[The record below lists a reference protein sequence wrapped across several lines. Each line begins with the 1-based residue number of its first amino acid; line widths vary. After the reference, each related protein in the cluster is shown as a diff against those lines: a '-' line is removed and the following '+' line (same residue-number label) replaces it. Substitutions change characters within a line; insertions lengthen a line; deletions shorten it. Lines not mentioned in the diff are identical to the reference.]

1 MGVNFEF
8 TTVSKIIFGQGS
20 FEKIP
25 ELVTGQGKK
34 VLLVTGKNTALAHR
48 LGKELNGT
56 PISFEIFSVV
66 NEPTTHDIQSGTEL
80 ARKTGCD
87 IVVGIG
93 GGSAI
98 DSAKAIA
105 ALVPNKGELTDY
117 LEVIGKGLKLT
128 ETPLPCF
135 AVPTTAGTGAEVT
148 RNSVIK
154 STEHQVKVS
163 LRSELMYP
171 RIALVDPA
179 LTVTTPP
186 EITASTGVDALTH
199 LLETFVSIQSN
210 PYIDMFCREGIKRVS
225 VSLLRAFTDGNDMD
239 ARENMALAS
248 MFGGI
253 ALANV
258 KLGAV
263 HGFAGP
269 LGGMCPVPHGA
280 ACACLLPA
288 TMEVNISALKK
299 ENREQQL
306 TKFDE
311 VARILTGRKSA
322 VADDGTIWAKELV
335 RKLRIPSLSAFGLS
349 PGDFPEL
356 VKKAQVSSSIK
367 GNPVELNP
375 EQLLSI
381 LEKSF

>member
-25 ELVTGQGKK
+25 ELVAGQGKK

-56 PISFEIFSVV
+56 PISFEIFSVA

-87 IVVGIG
+87 MVVGIG

-171 RIALVDPA
+171 RIAVVDPV
-179 LTVTTPP
+179 LTVTMPP

-210 PYIDMFCREGIKRVS
+210 PFIDMFCREGIKRVS

-288 TMEVNISALKK
+288 TMEVNITALKK
-299 ENREQQL
+299 ENRKQQL
-306 TKFDE
+306 AKFE
-311 VARILTGRKSA
+311 EIARILTGRKSA

-335 RKLRIPSLSAFGLS
+335 RKLRIPPLSAFGLS

-356 VKKAQVSSSIK
+356 VKKAQISSSIK
-367 GNPVELNP
+367 GNPVGLNQD
-375 EQLLSI
+375 QLLSI

>member
-25 ELVTGQGKK
+25 ELVAGQGKK

-56 PISFEIFSVV
+56 PISFEIFSVA
-66 NEPTTHDIQSGTEL
+66 NEPTTHNIQSGTEL

-87 IVVGIG
+87 MVVGIG

-154 STEHQVKVS
+154 STENQVKVS

-171 RIALVDPA
+171 RIAVVDPV
-179 LTVTTPP
+179 LTVTMPP

-210 PYIDMFCREGIKRVS
+210 PFIDMFCREGIKRVS

-288 TMEVNISALKK
+288 TMEVNITALKK
-299 ENREQQL
+299 ENRKQQL
-306 TKFDE
+306 AKFE
-311 VARILTGRKSA
+311 EIARILTGRKSA

-335 RKLRIPSLSAFGLS
+335 RKLRIPPLSAFGLS

-356 VKKAQVSSSIK
+356 VKKAQISSSIK
-367 GNPVELNP
+367 GNPVGLNQD
-375 EQLLSI
+375 QLLSI

>member
-8 TTVSKIIFGQGS
+8 TTASRIIFGQGS